1 MIFCGNETEIW
12 RSYILPDKTDF
23 KRKTVI
29 SDKEYYYIIE
39 GSIPEE
45 NITFVNIHVHYRET
59 SKYTKQILMI

>member
-1 MIFCGNETEIW
+1 MILYKNENEIW
-12 RSYILPDKTDF
+12 ITKLLSDKTDF

-39 GSIPEE
+39 GSIQEE
-45 NITFVNIHVHYRET
+45 NITFVNIHIRYRET